1 MLSVGWTQVVEAYRL
16 DRYDNSYLDTY
27 VLEQV
32 VVEAYRLDRYDNISF
47 VATDLILKVVEVY
60 RLDRY
65 DNLVFL
71 FSMNATAG
79 CRSLS
84 FG

>member
-1 MLSVGWTQVVEAYRL
+1 MTTLRVTVYECLLR
-16 DRYDNSYLDTY
+16 
-27 VLEQV
+27 
-32 VVEAYRLDRYDNISF
+32 VVEAYRLDRYDNINRI
-47 VATDLILKVVEVY
+47 VLVNTTLVVEAY

-65 DNLVFL
+65 DNFTDHFDTILG
-71 FSMNATAG
+71 NR